1 MKNEILKATR
11 GKMCKTQAQ
20 IAKEIGIAEI
30 SYRKYE
36 AGMSTKT
43 IQTAIRIARALDTTV
58 EALWGRV
65 DTLKTE

>member
-43 IQTAIRIARALDTTV
+43 IHTAIRISRAFPLPV
-58 EALWGRV
+58 LAKQAAMRSWQN
-65 DTLKTE
+65 